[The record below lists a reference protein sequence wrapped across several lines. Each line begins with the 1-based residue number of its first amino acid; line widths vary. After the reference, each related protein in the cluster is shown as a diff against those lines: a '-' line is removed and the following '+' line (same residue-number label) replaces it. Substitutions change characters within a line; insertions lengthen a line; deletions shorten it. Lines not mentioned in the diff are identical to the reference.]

1 MFVCLCVC
9 VFPSPGRIVALIVV
23 IFGTRILCRPGKV
36 IGYQKILSLA
46 SLAHAAQKKRAAGL
60 QQPVRLLYRSVSVC
74 VLVCVSPSPGRIVA
88 PIVVIFGTRVLCR
101 PGKVIGY
108 QKILSLASLAHAAQ
122 KKRAAGLSSHSFAP
136 IGVKIATRLLCHPAK
151 ILSRASL
158 RSLTPLRKSAPRA
171 SEASKTSAR
180 SARVAPQG

>member
-1 MFVCLCVC
+1 MRNRRVFNYITSITQITNSSYYERTSVCLFVCLCVC
-9 VFPSPGRIVALIVV
+9 VF
-23 IFGTRILCRPGKV
+23 
-36 IGYQKILSLA
+36 
-46 SLAHAAQKKRAAGL
+46 
-60 QQPVRLLYRSVSVC
+60 
-74 VLVCVSPSPGRIVA
+74 PSPGRIVA

-171 SEASKTSAR
+171 RAKRAKRVREAHE
-180 SARVAPQG
+180 

>member
-9 VFPSPGRIVALIVV
+9 VF
-23 IFGTRILCRPGKV
+23 
-36 IGYQKILSLA
+36 
-46 SLAHAAQKKRAAGL
+46 
-60 QQPVRLLYRSVSVC
+60 
-74 VLVCVSPSPGRIVA
+74 PSPGRIVA

-171 SEASKTSAR
+171 RERSEQNECAKRTSSPAGLAGGPAKRAQRLVYVKKKTLNRDR
-180 SARVAPQG
+180 SRTEMT

>member
-1 MFVCLCVC
+1 MCYYYYYCIIKPFNSRLQYIHSGNGRLICLYTSYYERTSVCLFVCLCVC
-9 VFPSPGRIVALIVV
+9 VF
-23 IFGTRILCRPGKV
+23 
-36 IGYQKILSLA
+36 
-46 SLAHAAQKKRAAGL
+46 
-60 QQPVRLLYRSVSVC
+60 
-74 VLVCVSPSPGRIVA
+74 PSPGRIVA

-171 SEASKTSAR
+171 RAKRAKRVREAHE
-180 SARVAPQG
+180 

>member
-1 MFVCLCVC
+1 MDQCWGPIVGFVLITNIGSMLGTNIGQTSYYERTSVCLFVCLCVC
-9 VFPSPGRIVALIVV
+9 VF
-23 IFGTRILCRPGKV
+23 
-36 IGYQKILSLA
+36 
-46 SLAHAAQKKRAAGL
+46 
-60 QQPVRLLYRSVSVC
+60 
-74 VLVCVSPSPGRIVA
+74 PSPGRIVA

-122 KKRAAGLSSHSFAP
+122 KKRAAGLQQP
-136 IGVKIATRLLCHPAK
+136 VRLLYRSVWRREAPHTSK
-151 ILSRASL
+151 LMSRRRGVSRARAAGAS
-158 RSLTPLRKSAPRA
+158 RARRARA

>member
-1 MFVCLCVC
+1 MIKYFSIPLYYKKMHNFYPKCFAYQNILVNVRRPHMGTHGLNGLREGISSYYERTSVCLFVCLCVC
-9 VFPSPGRIVALIVV
+9 VF
-23 IFGTRILCRPGKV
+23 
-36 IGYQKILSLA
+36 
-46 SLAHAAQKKRAAGL
+46 
-60 QQPVRLLYRSVSVC
+60 
-74 VLVCVSPSPGRIVA
+74 PSPGRIVA

>member
-1 MFVCLCVC
+1 M
-9 VFPSPGRIVALIVV
+9 
-23 IFGTRILCRPGKV
+23 
-36 IGYQKILSLA
+36 
-46 SLAHAAQKKRAAGL
+46 GL
-60 QQPVRLLYRSVSVC
+60 W
-74 VLVCVSPSPGRIVA
+74 VCVSPSPGRIVA

-108 QKILSLASLAHAAQ
+108 QKILSLAHAAQ

-158 RSLTPLRKSAPRA
+158 AHAAQKKRAARAVCPSSRSFAPIGVKIATRLLCHPADNIGYSKKFLRSLSRA
-171 SEASKTSAR
+171 SRTHAAQKKRAAGPSSH
-180 SARVAPQG
+180 SFAPIGVKIVTRLL

>member
-1 MFVCLCVC
+1 MRGSGDFC
-9 VFPSPGRIVALIVV
+9 
-23 IFGTRILCRPGKV
+23 
-36 IGYQKILSLA
+36 
-46 SLAHAAQKKRAAGL
+46 
-60 QQPVRLLYRSVSVC
+60 
-74 VLVCVSPSPGRIVA
+74 
-88 PIVVIFGTRVLCR
+88 TRVLCR

-158 RSLTPLRKSAPRA
+158 AHAAQKKRAARARAKRARRARERSEQNECAKR
-171 SEASKTSAR
+171 TSSPAGL
-180 SARVAPQG
+180 AGGPAG

>member
-1 MFVCLCVC
+1 MKGHRFVCLFVGLWVC
-9 VFPSPGRIVALIVV
+9 V
-23 IFGTRILCRPGKV
+23 
-36 IGYQKILSLA
+36 Y
-46 SLAHAAQKKRAAGL
+46 
-60 QQPVRLLYRSVSVC
+60 
-74 VLVCVSPSPGRIVA
+74 PSPGRIVA

-158 RSLTPLRKSAPRA
+158 AHAAQKKRAARA